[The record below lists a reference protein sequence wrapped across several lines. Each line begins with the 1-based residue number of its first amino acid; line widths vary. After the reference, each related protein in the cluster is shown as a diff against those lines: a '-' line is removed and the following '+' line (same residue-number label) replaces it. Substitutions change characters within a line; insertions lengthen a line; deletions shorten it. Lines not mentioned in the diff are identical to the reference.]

1 MDRPERA
8 TIQMFL
14 FCSRSSTFVVL
25 KNEIYFVDLDRMPSK
40 RKRSACCF
48 ERGSAPRLCQLAK
61 NVLYKILRSSIFT
74 SSRGRRSMASTHS
87 DTHATAPQPPN
98 PQTTNFQFIS
108 PLCTFGRRR
117 SSRCSRCRRCLACCT
132 CQGCRPEQN

>member
-1 MDRPERA
+1 
-8 TIQMFL
+8 MFL

-87 DTHATAPQPPN
+87 DTHATAPQPPTLKQ
-98 PQTTNFQFIS
+98 PS
-108 PLCTFGRRR
+108 PASSLSHLSALLEDVAVAGVVVAGGAWLAVHVRDVGR
-117 SSRCSRCRRCLACCT
+117 SRIEL
-132 CQGCRPEQN
+132 EK

>member
-98 PQTTNFQFIS
+98 PQTS
-108 PLCTFGRRR
+108 HLSALLEDVAVAGVVVAGGARLAVHVGDVGR
-117 SSRCSRCRRCLACCT
+117 SRIEL
-132 CQGCRPEQN
+132 EK